1 MSRPAVDRSLPDR
14 PSADRPAADP
24 TPAAPAAPTEPEAP
38 VARPPRTPAKAA
50 RASRPAGALLRT
62 AHVLLLPAVL
72 VGVYWAFTARPDAG
86 FYTPTPDA
94 IASAFAELWFSE
106 RFFVDVLPSLGR
118 LLTGFALAA
127 LIGIG
132 LGVLL
137 GLDARVRA
145 TAEPVLEF
153 LRAIPPPVLV
163 PLMIML
169 AGIDDGMKVAVIVFG
184 CVWPILLNTVEGVRA
199 VDPVLAD
206 TARCYGIGGVT
217 RLRVLV
223 LRSASPQIMA
233 GLRLALAL
241 AIILMVISEMFASS
255 SGLGFAIVQFQRT
268 FAIPEMWA
276 GMVLLGILG
285 FVLSS
290 LFELVE
296 GRVLGW
302 YRGLRAAHRGE

>member
-1 MSRPAVDRSLPDR
+1 MSQ
-14 PSADRPAADP
+14 P
-24 TPAAPAAPTEPEAP
+24 TTVEPGATGRGDHEGPGRGPEGRAPG
-38 VARPPRTPAKAA
+38 RAA
-50 RASRPAGALLRT
+50 RFTASRRRPGAPGIGLRLL
-62 AHVLLLPAVL
+62 HVLALPTL
-72 VGVYWAFTARPDAG
+72 IVGVYWAITAQPGAS
-86 FYTPTPDA
+86 FYTPTPAA
-94 IASAFAELWFSE
+94 IASAFADLWFSE

-118 LLTGFALAA
+118 LLTGFAIAA
-127 LIGIG
+127 VIGVG

-145 TAEPVLEF
+145 TIEPVLEF

-169 AGIDDGMKVAVIVFG
+169 AGIDDSMKIMVIVFG

-199 VDPVLAD
+199 VDPVLSD
-206 TARCYGIGGVT
+206 TARCYGISGVT

-276 GMVLLGILG
+276 GMVLLGVIG
-285 FVLSS
+285 FLLSS

-302 YRGLRAAHRGE
+302 YRGLRAANRGE

>member
-1 MSRPAVDRSLPDR
+1 MSRTTLGESTPHTHTP
-14 PSADRPAADP
+14 P
-24 TPAAPAAPTEPEAP
+24 TNPTEQEGP
-38 VARPPRTPAKAA
+38 VARTRRRRPGGRG
-50 RASRPAGALLRT
+50 PAGAALRT

-72 VGVYWAFTARPDAG
+72 IGAYWAFTAQPVAG
-86 FYTPTPDA
+86 FYTPTPAA
-94 IASAFAELWFSE
+94 IGTAFVELWFSD

-118 LLTGFALAA
+118 LAVGFALAA
-127 LIGIG
+127 LIGVG

-145 TAEPVLEF
+145 AIEPVLEF

-169 AGIDDGMKVAVIVFG
+169 AGIDDTMKITVIVFG
-184 CVWPILLNTVEGVRA
+184 CVWPVLLNPVEGVRA
-199 VDPVLAD
+199 VDPVLSD
-206 TARCYGIGGVT
+206 TARCYGITGTT
-217 RLRVLV
+217 RLRVLI

-276 GMVLLGILG
+276 GMVLLGIIG
-285 FVLSS
+285 FVLSA

>member
-1 MSRPAVDRSLPDR
+1 MSRPTVDEDR
-14 PSADRPAADP
+14 ETTRETVPA
-24 TPAAPAAPTEPEAP
+24 TPTEQESP
-38 VARPPRTPAKAA
+38 VARPPRRRTGAA
-50 RASRPAGALLRT
+50 RAAGPALRT
-62 AHVLLLPAVL
+62 AHVLLLPTVL
-72 VGVYWAFTARPDAG
+72 VGVYWAFTAQPGAG

-94 IASAFAELWFSE
+94 IAVAFAELWFSE

-118 LLTGFALAA
+118 LLVGFAVAA
-127 LIGIG
+127 LIGIA
-132 LGVLL
+132 LGTLL

-145 TAEPVLEF
+145 TVEPVLEF

-169 AGIDDGMKVAVIVFG
+169 AGIDDGMKIMVIVFG

-206 TARCYGIGGVT
+206 TARCYGVTGTT

-233 GLRLALAL
+233 GLRLSLAL

-276 GMVLLGILG
+276 GMVLLGIMG
-285 FVLSS
+285 FALSS

-302 YRGLRAAHRGE
+302 YRGSRAAHRGE

>member
-1 MSRPAVDRSLPDR
+1 MSRTALGDTRSTPHD
-14 PSADRPAADP
+14 PQNPPTADP
-24 TPAAPAAPTEPEAP
+24 TEQESP
-38 VARPPRTPAKAA
+38 VARTTRRRPGAGG
-50 RASRPAGALLRT
+50 PAGVALRT
-62 AHVLLLPAVL
+62 AHILLLPTVL
-72 VGVYWAFTARPDAG
+72 IGLYWAFTAQPGAG
-86 FYTPTPDA
+86 FYTPTPAA
-94 IASAFAELWFSE
+94 IGSAFAELWFSD

-127 LIGIG
+127 LIGVG

-137 GLDARVRA
+137 GLDSRVRA
-145 TAEPVLEF
+145 TIEPVLEF

-169 AGIDDGMKVAVIVFG
+169 AGIDDTMKITVIVFG

-199 VDPVLAD
+199 VDPVLSD
-206 TARCYGIGGVT
+206 TARCYGITGTT
-217 RLRVLV
+217 RLRVLI

-276 GMVLLGILG
+276 GMVLLGVLG

-290 LFELVE
+290 LFEFVE

>member
-1 MSRPAVDRSLPDR
+1 MRV
-14 PSADRPAADP
+14 
-24 TPAAPAAPTEPEAP
+24 
-38 VARPPRTPAKAA
+38 
-50 RASRPAGALLRT
+50 
-62 AHVLLLPAVL
+62 AHVLLLPTL
-72 VGVYWAFTARPDAG
+72 LIGVYWAFTAQPGAG
-86 FYTPTPDA
+86 FYTPTPAA
-94 IASAFAELWFSE
+94 IATAFVDLWFSE

-127 LIGIG
+127 LLGVG

-137 GLDARVRA
+137 GSNARVRA
-145 TAEPVLEF
+145 TCEPVLEF

-169 AGIDDGMKVAVIVFG
+169 AGIDDTMKIAVIVFG
-184 CVWPILLNTVEGVRA
+184 CLWPVLLNTVEGVRA

-206 TARCYGIGGVT
+206 TARCYGITGTT

-276 GMVLLGILG
+276 GMVLLGVIG
-285 FVLSS
+285 FALSS

>member
-1 MSRPAVDRSLPDR
+1 MSRTTLGQAQPTPENTHT
-14 PSADRPAADP
+14 PSPKADP
-24 TPAAPAAPTEPEAP
+24 TEQESP
-38 VARPPRTPAKAA
+38 VARTRRRRPGNRG
-50 RASRPAGALLRT
+50 PAGAALRT

-72 VGVYWAFTARPDAG
+72 IGVYWAFTAQPGAG
-86 FYTPTPDA
+86 FYTPTPAA
-94 IASAFAELWFSE
+94 IGTAFVELWFSD

-118 LLTGFALAA
+118 LAVGFALAA
-127 LIGIG
+127 LIGVG

-145 TAEPVLEF
+145 TIEPVLEF

-169 AGIDDGMKVAVIVFG
+169 AGIDDTMKITVIVFG

-199 VDPVLAD
+199 VDPVLSD
-206 TARCYGIGGVT
+206 TARCYGITGTT
-217 RLRVLV
+217 RLRVLI

-276 GMVLLGILG
+276 GMVLLGIIG

>member
-1 MSRPAVDRSLPDR
+1 MSRHTRTVGSDDNGTAAGAQAPA
-14 PSADRPAADP
+14 PSARPRRRGA
-24 TPAAPAAPTEPEAP
+24 
-38 VARPPRTPAKAA
+38 
-50 RASRPAGALLRT
+50 AGATLGRLSVRT
-62 AHVLLLPAVL
+62 LHVLLLPVL
-72 VGVYWAFTARPDAG
+72 LIGVYAYASATSDSY
-86 FYTPTPDA
+86 YTPTPDL
-94 IASAFAELWFSE
+94 IAAAFVELWFSE
-106 RFFVDVLPSLGR
+106 RFFVDVLPSIAR
-118 LLTGFALAA
+118 LLTGFTVAA
-127 LIGIG
+127 VIGVG

-137 GLDARVRA
+137 GLSSRTRA
-145 TAEPVLEF
+145 LLEPVLEF

-163 PLMIML
+163 PLMILL
-169 AGIDDGMKVAVIVFG
+169 AGIDDSMKVMVIISG
-184 CVWPILLNTVEGVRA
+184 CVWPVLLNTVEGVRA

-206 TARCYGIGGVT
+206 TARCYGITGTT

-276 GMVLLGILG
+276 GMVLLGLIG
-285 FVLSS
+285 FALSA
-290 LFELVE
+290 LFELAE

-302 YRGLRAAHRGE
+302 YRGLRAANRGE